1 MQVLLRG
8 SSPLCTWLIRHFWV
22 QSWHHVLH
30 LFFVWLTSLDQTQD
44 EKKHQGLCFTSQGKK
59 FKDKLPATGQTD
71 EGYPD
76 SDSSSDSTTSSHVAP
91 GEQFL
96 RARWHQSERAGERF
110 VSSIRGLFNSQHRR
124 ARSMLRTMREP
135 KEEEEEDVEQLDKDN
150 SSEDDDRRMVVP
162 KKLRHRGR
170 SSSKSRPTT
179 ISHKIH
185 HSSHPKGSASYI
197 FGNCFLL

>member
-1 MQVLLRG
+1 VTYEGSRFAVTELRLLMDTFTQVAFTG
-8 SSPLCTWLIRHFWV
+8 SW
-22 QSWHHVLH
+22 QH
-30 LFFVWLTSLDQTQD
+30 LFSKVR
-44 EKKHQGLCFTSQGKK
+44 KHIIWSVLKSVTGMQGKK

>member
-1 MQVLLRG
+1 M
-8 SSPLCTWLIRHFWV
+8 
-22 QSWHHVLH
+22 
-30 LFFVWLTSLDQTQD
+30 
-44 EKKHQGLCFTSQGKK
+44 
-59 FKDKLPATGQTD
+59 PATGQTD

-135 KEEEEEDVEQLDKDN
+135 KEEEEEDIEQLDKDN

-162 KKLRHRGR
+162 KKLRHCGR
-170 SSSKSRPTT
+170 SCSKSRPTT
-179 ISHKIH
+179 IGHKIH